1 MKTIRWG
8 ILGCGKIA
16 RKFASDLKFVKNAEL
31 TAVGARELST
41 AENFAKEFPAKY
53 KHGSYDA
60 LVKNEEVDVIYI
72 ATPHGL
78 HHEHALLCLRN
89 KKAVL
94 CEKAFALNYGQ
105 AKEMIDEARHQKV
118 FLMEAFWTKFLPHYN
133 LAKQLIA
140 ENKIGKIQ
148 SITSTFGFIPTPP
161 IAPRIYDPALGGGSL
176 LDIGLYTIFL
186 ALDLLGKPDEINAV
200 MTPSTHGT
208 DSQCS
213 MIFTYNNGALAQLFS
228 TFTSNLD
235 TFADI
240 AGDKGRIRLTNRFYA
255 PSATVEFYSSTPD
268 SRQVFPAEAAK
279 GFGYEYEAQ
288 HVTNCLLQGLTE
300 SPVLKFADTLLMM
313 ETLDRVRKK
322 AGIKYSADEKK

>member
-31 TAVGARELST
+31 IAVGARELST

-53 KHGSYDA
+53 KHGSYEA

-78 HHEHALLCLRN
+78 HHEHTLLCLRN

-94 CEKAFALNYGQ
+94 CEKAFALNYAQ
-105 AKEMIDEARHQKV
+105 AKEMINEAAHQKV
-118 FLMEAFWTKFLPHYN
+118 FLMEAFWTKFLPNY
-133 LAKQLIA
+133 LFAKKLIA
-140 ENKIGKIQ
+140 EDKIGKIQ
-148 SITSTFGFIPTPP
+148 SITSTFGFIPVPP
-161 IAPRIYDPALGGGSL
+161 IAPRMYDPALGGGSL
-176 LDIGLYTIFL
+176 LDIGVYPIFL
-186 ALDLLGKPDEINAV
+186 TLDLLGKPGDIHAV
-200 MTPSTHGT
+200 MTPSSQGT

-213 MIFTYNNGALAQLFS
+213 MTFTYPGGAIAQLFS

-240 AGDKGRIRLTNRFYA
+240 AGDKGRIRLTHRFYSPA
-255 PSATVEFYSSTPD
+255 ATIEFYPGTPD
-268 SRQVFPAEAAK
+268 TREIFPSEKAQ

-288 HVTNCLLQGLTE
+288 HVTDCLLQGLTE
-300 SPVLKFADTLLMM
+300 SPVLKFADTLLLM

-322 AGIKYSADEKK
+322 AGIIYSVDEKK

>member
-1 MKTIRWG
+1 MKAIRWG

-16 RKFASDLKFVKNAEL
+16 RKFAADLKFVKNAEL
-31 TAVGARELST
+31 MAVGARELST
-41 AENFAKEFPAKY
+41 AEDFAKEFPAKY
-53 KHGSYDA
+53 KHGSYEA

-89 KKAVL
+89 GKAVL
-94 CEKAFALNYGQ
+94 CEKAFALNYAQ
-105 AKEMIDEARHQKV
+105 AREMIDEALLRKV
-118 FLMEAFWTKFLPHYN
+118 FLMEAFWTKFLPNYQ
-133 LAKQLIA
+133 LAKKLIA

-161 IAPRIYDPALGGGSL
+161 IAPRLYDPALGGGSL
-176 LDIGLYTIFL
+176 LDIGVYPIFL
-186 ALDLLGKPDEINAV
+186 VLDLLGKPYEIHAV
-200 MTPSTHGT
+200 MTPSPQGT

-213 MIFTYNNGALAQLFS
+213 MIFTYQNGVLAQLFS

-240 AGDKGRIRLTNRFYA
+240 AGDKGRIRLTHRFYSPA
-255 PSATVEFYSSTPD
+255 AVIEFYPSTPETK
-268 SRQVFPAEAAK
+268 QIIPTEPAK

-288 HVTNCLLQGLTE
+288 HVTDCLLEGLTE
-300 SPVLKFADTLLMM
+300 SPVLKFSDTLLMM
-313 ETLDRVRKK
+313 ETLDRVRAK
-322 AGIKYSADEKK
+322 AGIFYQADEIK